1 MIRRPPRSTRTD
13 TLFPYTTL
21 FRSAHGHE
29 LAARVSE
36 WFLQTETR
44 LGSGPQRMS
53 LRERYGVASPRLLT
67 ALAYMEAHL
76 EEPASRGDLAAVA
89 GVSVRQLEPLFAAHP
104 GTPIGDPRSEQGR
117 GGEEGGST
125 GKS

>member
-1 MIRRPPRSTRTD
+1 MMHAVIGR
-13 TLFPYTTL
+13 
-21 FRSAHGHE
+21 AHGHE

-53 LRERYGVASPRLLT
+53 LRERYDVSSPRLLT

-89 GVSVRQLEPLFAAHP
+89 GVSVRQLERLFADHLR
-104 GTPIGDPRSEQGR
+104 TTIGDHSLHLRPNRAETLLPEPPTQPN
-117 GGEEGGST
+117 
-125 GKS
+125 